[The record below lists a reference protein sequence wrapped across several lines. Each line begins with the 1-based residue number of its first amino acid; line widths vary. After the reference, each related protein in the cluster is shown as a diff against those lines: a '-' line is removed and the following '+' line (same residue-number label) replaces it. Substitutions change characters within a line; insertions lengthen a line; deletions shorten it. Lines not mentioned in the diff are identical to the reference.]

1 MDGKPGGLEREMCST
16 RQNREMTEF
25 LEVGE
30 LEILTILGEIFPKKL
45 HLHQLTPIAALSSDA
60 SELLRNVDS
69 LLTRELISGRP
80 LRGSEGLVD
89 VANMLISDKGRD
101 LLNDRQSSSRAE
113 ATASTLMPVQAR
125 ILNVLIASPS
135 DVSAERDVVVSAI
148 NDWNASHHVR
158 TGIMLHPVR
167 WETHSYPATGQHL
180 QSVLNKQIVDSG
192 HLLIGIFGSRLGTPI
207 GDAQSGTLAEIEQF
221 RKSGRYV
228 GLYFSEGSVSQETE
242 REQLEAL
249 EAYRRSLQRDTLY
262 FTFKS
267 AEDLRRLVTQHL
279 PKIVAEVE
287 AGFERIGSRADSVKS
302 QRPSRANI
310 SLVSR
315 SANDLLEGNDYS
327 PKEIELL
334 WTAAKSSDGLLLHS
348 LTFDGEGLRAD
359 GKHFLDGA
367 NARTAAEWIGA
378 LRGLEVRGLIEP
390 LSEDR
395 DFFQV
400 TGDGY
405 AAADHMEEFAAWNA
419 QAVILRAYYMNAPS
433 QEISLTCKRIIAVPT
448 RYYPDQVG
456 ADGWVSRSIKE
467 RKTLIVEG
475 IAPLPKVDWQPTDVE
490 FTDVTNG
497 QVETFRIDG
506 MTFVRPS
513 SLKLP
518 LAD

>member
-1 MDGKPGGLEREMCST
+1 
-16 RQNREMTEF
+16 
-25 LEVGE
+25 
-30 LEILTILGEIFPKKL
+30 
-45 HLHQLTPIAALSSDA
+45 
-60 SELLRNVDS
+60 
-69 LLTRELISGRP
+69 
-80 LRGSEGLVD
+80 
-89 VANMLISDKGRD
+89 
-101 LLNDRQSSSRAE
+101 
-113 ATASTLMPVQAR
+113 
-125 ILNVLIASPS
+125 
-135 DVSAERDVVVSAI
+135 
-148 NDWNASHHVR
+148 
-158 TGIMLHPVR
+158 MLHPVR

-180 QSVLNKQIVDSG
+180 QNVLNKQIVDSG

-207 GDAQSGTLAEIEQF
+207 GDAQSGTVAEIEQF

-228 GLYFSEGSVSQETE
+228 GLYFSEGDVSQETE

-249 EAYRRSLQRDTLY
+249 GAYRRSLQRDTLY

-279 PKIVAEVE
+279 PKIVADRVHSAESP
-287 AGFERIGSRADSVKS
+287 G
-302 QRPSRANI
+302 PLRANI
-310 SLVSR
+310 SLASG
-315 SANDLLEGNDYS
+315 SASDLREGNDFS

-348 LTFDGEGLRAD
+348 ITFDGEGLRAD
-359 GKHFLDGA
+359 SKHFLDGA

-378 LRGLEVRGLIEP
+378 LRGLEVRGLIEA

-400 TGDGY
+400 TGEGY
-405 AAADHMEEFAAWNA
+405 AAADQMEEFAAWNA
-419 QAVILRAYYMNAPS
+419 EAVILRAYYMNAPS

-456 ADGWVSRSIKE
+456 ADGWVSRSVKE
-467 RKTLIVEG
+467 PKTLIVEG
-475 IAPLPKVDWQPTDVE
+475 ILPLPKIDWQPTDAE
-490 FTDVTNG
+490 FTDVTSG

>member
-1 MDGKPGGLEREMCST
+1 
-16 RQNREMTEF
+16 MTEF
-25 LEVGE
+25 LESGE
-30 LEILTILGEIFPKKL
+30 LEILTILGEAFPKKL
-45 HLHQLTPIAALSSDA
+45 HLHQLAPNAALSSDTP
-60 SELLRNVDS
+60 ELLLNLDS
-69 LLTRELISGRP
+69 LLTRQLIIGMP

-89 VANMLISDKGRD
+89 VASILISDKGRD
-101 LLNDRQSSSRAE
+101 LLKERQSSSRAE
-113 ATASTLMPVQAR
+113 ATVSTLMPVQAK

-148 NDWNASHHVR
+148 NEWNASHHVR

-180 QSVLNKQIVDSG
+180 QNVLNKQIVDSG
-192 HLLIGIFGSRLGTPI
+192 HLLIGIFGSRIGTPT
-207 GDAQSGTLAEIEQF
+207 GDAQSGTIAEIEQF

-228 GLYFSEGSVSQETE
+228 GLYFSDGGVSQEAE

-249 EAYRRSLQRDTLY
+249 EAYRRSLQHDTLY

-287 AGFERIGSRADSVKS
+287 VSLEQIGTRAHSAKPP
-302 QRPSRANI
+302 RPPRTVR
-310 SLVSR
+310 LVSR
-315 SANDLLEGNDYS
+315 SASDLLEGDDFS

-390 LSEDR
+390 LSEER

-400 TGDGY
+400 TGEGY
-405 AAADHMEEFAAWNA
+405 AAADQMEEFTIWSA
-419 QAVILRAYYMNAPS
+419 QVVVLRAYYMNAPS

-467 RKTLIVEG
+467 PKTLIVEG

-490 FTDVTNG
+490 FIDVTSG